1 MASQTPAAAAAAAAA
16 TPNMSTPVPAGTT
29 APHGAS
35 GSLYVGDLQNDVTE
49 ALLFEVFNQ
58 VGPVSS
64 IRVCRDAASRRS
76 LGYAYVNFHSG
87 VDAERALDTLNFT
100 AIKGRPCRIMWS
112 QRNPAVRKNTHNN
125 VFIKNLDKQID
136 NKQLYDTFSAFG
148 NILSSK
154 IATDPTGS
162 SKGYGFVHYDS
173 EDGAQKAIENV
184 NGMLLSGKKVF
195 VSRFVR
201 RSERAGAAETFTNVY
216 VKFLPADWDQDKLRK
231 EFARFGEITS
241 AALQMDET
249 GKSKCVG
256 FVNFGSHEEA
266 MKAVDG
272 GKDIPVPEEEGKEVR
287 QLYVARFQS
296 RAERTAMITK
306 MREEKRKER
315 SEKYRNLNLY
325 VKNLEEGVS
334 EEKLKEWFTQFGEIT
349 SVAIMKD
356 EKSVSRGFGF
366 VCFASEEAATK
377 ALGDMNGKVIENSKP
392 LYVNRAQRKEERKLL
407 LDTQFQASLGQRM
420 AMAPMFYA
428 PNMAAMP
435 QSMVFPPQMVNR
447 RYTPQPVRNFPMYPM
462 KGRGRGGQ
470 GRGGMAG
477 HGRGGQHKPRGAG
490 GYGNVRAQHPQ
501 HHQHPQQPQP
511 VQVMAAA
518 QMAPAQPAQELSA
531 LLANSSPEQQK
542 QILGERLFPLISKE
556 QGERAGKI
564 TGMLLEMDVSDVLNL
579 LENEQE
585 RASKIQEAVDVLDS
599 HASGQ

>member
-1 MASQTPAAAAAAAAA
+1 MASQPAPAAA
-16 TPNMSTPVPAGTT
+16 TPAMATPVPAGTT
-29 APHGAS
+29 APPHGAS

-87 VDAERALDTLNFT
+87 VDAERALDTLNFNP
-100 AIKGRPCRIMWS
+100 IKGRPCRIMWS
-112 QRNPAVRKNTHNN
+112 QRNPAVRKNTNNN

-136 NKQLYDTFSAFG
+136 NKQLYDTFSSFG

-154 IATDPTGS
+154 IATDPTGQ

-173 EDGAQKAIENV
+173 EDGAQKAIDGV

-216 VKFLPADWDQDKLRK
+216 VKFLPADWDQDRLRK
-231 EFARFGEITS
+231 EFSKFGEITS
-241 AALQMDET
+241 AALQTDET

-266 MKAVDG
+266 MKAVEG
-272 GKDIPVPEEEGKEVR
+272 GKDIPVPQEEGKEPR
-287 QLYVARFQS
+287 PLYVARFQS

-334 EEKLKEWFTQFGEIT
+334 EEKLKEWFTPFGEIT

-356 EKSVSRGFGF
+356 EKGVSRGFGF

-420 AMAPMFYA
+420 AMTPMFYA
-428 PNMAAMP
+428 PNMAMP
-435 QSMVFPPQMVNR
+435 QSMVFPPQMVGR
-447 RYTPQPVRNFPMYPM
+447 RYNPQPVRNFPMYQM

-470 GRGGMAG
+470 GRGGMGG
-477 HGRGGQHKPRGAG
+477 HGRGQHKPRGAG
-490 GYGNVRAQHPQ
+490 GYSNVRAQHPQ

-511 VQVMAAA
+511 VQVPQMAAA
-518 QMAPAQPAQELSA
+518 QMVATQPAQDLSA
-531 LLANSSPEQQK
+531 LLANSTPEQQK
-542 QILGERLFPLISKE
+542 QILGERLFPLVGKE
-556 QGERAGKI
+556 QPERAGKI

-585 RASKIQEAVDVLDS
+585 RTSKIQEAMDVLES
-599 HASGQ
+599 HASGAQ